1 MKRRFLC
8 SLLTVCMLFALF
20 PVLQT
25 TASADSNVITDEEIS
40 QRIDELYNI
49 ISENGG
55 YFNVDHGTGCGT
67 KKSGHG
73 CKNCTLQNIIKSE
86 WFIESFGNVDEKNF
100 PLSGTVKSCYGFARF
115 AAWYILHDENNPRV
129 RRNKS
134 DIKKGSF
141 DESFLSENARIG
153 DYLSLDNHHG
163 AIFISCDSSGV
174 YVLDCNYTGSYNCAV
189 SKHVI
194 KYSKY
199 SSVNIVPCY
208 STAATRAEP
217 SFPVTLADYA
227 DAKTEPI
234 GASETLRTIPAG
246 TTVTVTDYTVNDY
259 MNLWFKTDAGDWIC
273 YDRCVINSDNPNIS
287 ISDVTAPSNMAVG
300 KNCGLRGIVSTDKG
314 RLVSVCGEIYNSSGQ
329 AIQRSKYQ
337 PNSTSLNI
345 KNTIN
350 NDLKFGT
357 LPADNY
363 TYEITAVA
371 LNGSQASKAII
382 LSVPFTVGNSVNYTL
397 TPVPTSAPTP
407 TPTPAPA
414 PTTALLPA
422 YEPAPGLT
430 PSPAYTPAPTPA
442 PTPVPTP
449 VPTPEPTP
457 MPVQESTLNISSA
470 DYPSGHYDSLG
481 NYGLRGII
489 SSNYP
494 ITWVYAYVNNS
505 SGQNVMNYSA
515 DTSTYEYNVKTD
527 GLNNSF
533 KFGSLGSG
541 SYTYVLYAE
550 DSSGKTVNIS
560 SSFDIGYPQSSSS
573 SSSDAP
579 YPINSNECWMTV
591 NVGRGS
597 TLTFRSDV
605 NTQKSSKICTI
616 KNGTSVYVYG
626 TTTQQYNGITWA
638 WISYNNQN
646 GWVDYKWLA

>member
-1 MKRRFLC
+1 MKKRFLC

-25 TASADSNVITDEEIS
+25 TAAADSTFYTYDAEAALEYAKKHWNDGVGQCAEFVSKCVQAGGLAVKTNAGTGPCYRAICSATGLDPIDLQLNSRGYATQADNSDILSAGDVVFQWCSTCNNGKGIS
-40 QRIDELYNI
+40 PHIMLC
-49 ISENGG
+49 GG
-55 YFNVDHGTGCGT
+55 YDSNGNATFYAHNRA
-67 KKSGHG
+67 
-73 CKNCTLQNIIKSE
+73 KN
-86 WFIESFGNVDEKNF
+86 
-100 PLSGTVKSCYGFARF
+100 
-115 AAWYILHDENNPRV
+115 
-129 RRNKS
+129 
-134 DIKKGSF
+134 
-141 DESFLSENARIG
+141 NARMN
-153 DYLSLDNHHG
+153 LSQNSLHKESTCSVG
-163 AIFISCDSSGV
+163 AKVIHLTAP
-174 YVLDCNYTGSYNCAV
+174 VLY
-189 SKHVI
+189 
-194 KYSKY
+194 
-199 SSVNIVPCY
+199 
-208 STAATRAEP
+208 
-217 SFPVTLADYA
+217 PVTLADYA
-227 DAKTEPI
+227 DAKPEPI

-287 ISDVTAPSNMAVG
+287 ISDVTAPSNMEIG

-533 KFGSLGSG
+533 KFGSLDSG

>member
-1 MKRRFLC
+1 MKKRFLC

-25 TASADSNVITDEEIS
+25 TAAADGNMITYDEVTERISAYMEQCAGRYWNKGYGQQKLMDLADAGDYVSATKTTSIGSSNKFTGQSTCLGFASYLSYVIFGKVKST
-40 QRIDELYNI
+40 
-49 ISENGG
+49 ENGWSDPIESISDDEVVHPG
-55 YFNVDHGTGCGT
+55 DYIYYPRIKSNGQKSQHGVIVYKIEGDTVYLADCNWGLHCIIRCDRSMTMSEIRESINRSLKGDHGFYR
-67 KKSGHG
+67 KS
-73 CKNCTLQNIIKSE
+73 
-86 WFIESFGNVDEKNF
+86 
-100 PLSGTVKSCYGFARF
+100 P
-115 AAWYILHDENNPRV
+115 
-129 RRNKS
+129 
-134 DIKKGSF
+134 
-141 DESFLSENARIG
+141 
-153 DYLSLDNHHG
+153 
-163 AIFISCDSSGV
+163 
-174 YVLDCNYTGSYNCAV
+174 AV
-189 SKHVI
+189 ER
-194 KYSKY
+194 
-199 SSVNIVPCY
+199 
-208 STAATRAEP
+208 TD
-217 SFPVTLADYA
+217 FPVTLADYA
-227 DAKTEPI
+227 DAKPEPI
-234 GASETLRTIPAG
+234 GASQTLRTIPAG

-287 ISDVTAPSNMAVG
+287 ISDVTAPSNMEIG

-363 TYEITAVA
+363 TYEVTAVA

-382 LSVPFTVGNSVNYTL
+382 LSVPFTVGNPGNYTP
-397 TPVPTSAPTP
+397 TPVPTAA
-407 TPTPAPA
+407 PTPAPA

-430 PSPAYTPAPTPA
+430 PSPAYTPAPTPE

-489 SSNYP
+489 SSNYQ

-560 SSFDIGYPQSSSS
+560 SSFDIGYPQTSSS